1 MLAATPNQKRL
12 PTQKEIRITEILE
25 EAVSQHKTGNLEQAY
40 ALYKRVR
47 NSDPKNVIALQL
59 SGVLA
64 AQRKEP
70 DLSLNFFSRA
80 IALNNTYVDAFYNR
94 GNVLKDLRRY
104 DEALKDYNK
113 AISLKS
119 DYVNA
124 FFSRGNT
131 YREIGNF
138 KSALN
143 DYIRVI
149 DLDPN
154 HARAYLF
161 HGMTSRELG
170 LLAEAITSYSKAVSI
185 KDDFADAYFNRA
197 CIYME
202 IDKFND
208 AICDF
213 DEVIAI
219 DDSHLDALINRGAAF
234 HKTDQLKKALEDYNQ
249 VLSVQPN
256 SIETLNNRGIIH
268 NERGNY
274 KTALLDFNSALDLDP
289 DYAEALNHRGV
300 AFKELK
306 RFDEAL
312 EDYNK
317 ALTLKPDYADA
328 LNNRGVVYR
337 EFGRLNEALADY
349 SKAIEL
355 VPDYAEVYN
364 NRGTILKDLKQFD
377 EALADFDKAT
387 ALKPDY
393 AGAYWN
399 KSLYW
404 LLLGDFKTG
413 WPLYEWRWK
422 SEKHIGEPITTSKPL
437 WNNQDSKNVLLWAEQ
452 GIGDEIMFASLIRE
466 LHAKCAK
473 LIVQCDPRLIPL
485 FKRSFPKDIEFYDK
499 NDLVPESLYEFH
511 IPMGS
516 LAPILRPSIE
526 SFAKGAKPYLFCQN
540 EQALELRKRIT
551 GNKDNTLIG
560 ISWSSKS
567 TIPAARHRNIS
578 LADIARLLN
587 KPGTTLVSLQYGD
600 VSNEIDD
607 LKKHHN
613 IDVIEVSDIDIYNN
627 IDGLSALISACDH
640 VVSTDNAT
648 VHLAGALGADTHVLL
663 PVNQDW
669 RWGLESS
676 KSYWYETL
684 KLYRQETLG
693 EWNQTLKNLEMKLAH

>member
-1 MLAATPNQKRL
+1 MFSMSQKDKEHHEYQEHKIELLMEAAVERHKKGQLVAAKMIYE
-12 PTQKEIRITEILE
+12 KILFD
-25 EAVSQHKTGNLEQAY
+25 
-40 ALYKRVR
+40 
-47 NSDPKNVIALQL
+47 DPKNITAKHL

-64 AQRKEP
+64 SQIKQFDR
-70 DLSLNFFSRA
+70 SLQLISSA
-80 IALNNTYVDAFYNR
+80 LALNPNYT
-94 GNVLKDLRRY
+94 
-104 DEALKDYNK
+104 EAY
-113 AISLKS
+113 
-119 DYVNA
+119 
-124 FFSRGNT
+124 
-131 YREIGNF
+131 
-138 KSALN
+138 
-143 DYIRVI
+143 
-149 DLDPN
+149 
-154 HARAYLF
+154 
-161 HGMTSRELG
+161 
-170 LLAEAITSYSKAVSI
+170 
-185 KDDFADAYFNRA
+185 
-197 CIYME
+197 
-202 IDKFND
+202 
-208 AICDF
+208 
-213 DEVIAI
+213 
-219 DDSHLDALINRGAAF
+219 
-234 HKTDQLKKALEDYNQ
+234 
-249 VLSVQPN
+249 
-256 SIETLNNRGIIH
+256 NNRG
-268 NERGNY
+268 
-274 KTALLDFNSALDLDP
+274 L
-289 DYAEALNHRGV
+289 V
-300 AFKELK
+300 FKELK

-337 EFGRLNEALADY
+337 EFGRLHEALADY

-364 NRGTILKDLKQFD
+364 NRAGVFIDLKRFD

-413 WPLYEWRWK
+413 WPLYEWRWR

-452 GIGDEIMFASLIRE
+452 GIGDEIMFASLIPE

-516 LAPILRPSIE
+516 LAQILRPSIE

-551 GNKDNTLIG
+551 GNKDSTLIG

-567 TIPAARHRNIS
+567 TIPAARHRNIF

-587 KPGTTLVSLQYGD
+587 KPDTTLVSLQYGD
-600 VSNEIDD
+600 VSNEIED

-684 KLYRQETLG
+684 KLYRQENLG
-693 EWNQTLKNLEMKLAH
+693 EWNQTLKNLEMKLATWSINETA